1 MDLYYEDIKYE
12 SCKILTII
20 ISFILL
26 PNKRKLIAIFVIANS
41 IVIFIIMFIL
51 EMGFIRALSYATD
64 IKIIVIMILII
75 YH

>member
-51 EMGFIRALSYATD
+51 EMGFIRALSHATD